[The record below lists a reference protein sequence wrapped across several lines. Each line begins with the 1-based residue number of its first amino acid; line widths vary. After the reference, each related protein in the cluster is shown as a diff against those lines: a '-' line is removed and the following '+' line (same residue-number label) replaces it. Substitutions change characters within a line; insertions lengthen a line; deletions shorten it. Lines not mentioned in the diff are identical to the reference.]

1 MNFRRLAPAALAAA
15 IGFFSAQGLAQPYLG
30 FSVGQSDTDEDV
42 AAGLIDS
49 GTVDGKDTGFKLYG
63 GYRVNRHF
71 ALEAGYVDLGEV
83 GYRGT
88 FTGLPVTNGQIETSG
103 LNLSAVGIV
112 PIGQSFSLF
121 GKVGLF
127 LWESEATDLTGGA
140 PFRSTADDTDV
151 SFGLGASF
159 DFGRNFS
166 LRGEWERF
174 EVAGSDSDLLSVG
187 FAYRF

>member
-1 MNFRRLAPAALAAA
+1 MNCRRLATAVLAAA

-30 FSVGQSDTDEDV
+30 FSVGQSDTDEDM

-63 GYRVNRHF
+63 GYQLNRNF

-83 GYRGT
+83 SYSGT
-88 FTGLPVTNGQIETSG
+88 FDGEPVTNGQIETSG
-103 LNLSAVGIV
+103 LNLSAVGILPV
-112 PIGQSFSLF
+112 GQSFSLF

-127 LWESEATDLTGGA
+127 IWESEANDLTGGA

-174 EVAGSDSDLLSVG
+174 DLSGSDVDLLSVG